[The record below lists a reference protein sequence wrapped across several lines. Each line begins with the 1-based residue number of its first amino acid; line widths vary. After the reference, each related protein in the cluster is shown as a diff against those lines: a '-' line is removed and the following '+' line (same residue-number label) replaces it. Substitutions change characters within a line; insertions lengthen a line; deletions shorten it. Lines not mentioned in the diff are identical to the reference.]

1 MCGRDRAITLISA
14 SAEPRYQCQLQLI
27 HAPSN
32 THQFLLSIVRSL
44 SMSPHSVPSSRFRLV
59 FLILAAVWCR
69 ELVFRQP
76 CCVFTLCLDSSLITT
91 IHLCCS
97 SKSLCHSSP
106 SYHCLLFTPLGYLIK
121 YQNSLATCF
130 LLFTMTKRTYG
141 WGKMTSQ
148 SNKAICF
155 KHLQQNQSTCSFS
168 LK

>member
-1 MCGRDRAITLISA
+1 MCVGVTEPSPLISA

-130 LLFTMTKRTYG
+130 LLFTMTAVLTNPVKCTVVVPVNMRTAG
-141 WGKMTSQ
+141 QWLRTWP
-148 SNKAICF
+148 
-155 KHLQQNQSTCSFS
+155 L
-168 LK
+168 L